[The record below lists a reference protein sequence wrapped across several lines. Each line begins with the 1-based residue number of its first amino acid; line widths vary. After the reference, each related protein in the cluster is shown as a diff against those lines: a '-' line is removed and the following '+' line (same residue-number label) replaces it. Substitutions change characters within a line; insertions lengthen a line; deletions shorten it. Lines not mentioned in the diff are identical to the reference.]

1 MDIAFYIAFIPAVL
15 SAYLIGAIPTGYI
28 MARIFKGVD
37 IRQFGSSNMGATN
50 VYRVVGKL
58 PGFVTLVLDALKGVL
73 VVAVIAVYTYSF
85 VDTLDYNFYRSL
97 LGLIAICG
105 HIWPVFLGF
114 KGGKG
119 VATTIGVL
127 SIIAPIPL
135 ILSLLIWL
143 IIFLL
148 TSYVS
153 LASIIFGI
161 FLPIFSAV
169 LNESIYITIFTVTIC
184 IINTYKHDS
193 NIKRLLKG
201 EENKTILGKK
211 GAK

>member
-1 MDIAFYIAFIPAVL
+1 MMFYIVFIIAVVL
-15 SAYLIGAIPTGYI
+15 SYLIGAIPTGYL
-28 MARIFKGVD
+28 MAKIFKGID
-37 IRQFGSSNMGATN
+37 IRQFGSSNVGATN

-58 PGFVTLVLDALKGVL
+58 PGFATLVLDALKGVL
-73 VVAVIAVYTYSF
+73 VVAVIAGYTYSF
-85 VDTLDYNFYRSL
+85 VDILDYDFYRSL

-127 SIIAPIPL
+127 SIIAPVPL

-143 IIFLL
+143 VIFSL
-148 TSYVS
+148 TNYVS

-161 FLPIFSAV
+161 FLPVFSV
-169 LNESIYITIFTVTIC
+169 ILNESLYITLLAVTIC
-184 IINTYKHDS
+184 IINSYKHSS

-201 EENKTILGKK
+201 EENKTILFKK
-211 GAK
+211 K